1 MRMARSWMWGAL
13 AVGASGCAGGG
24 SGTGDDGTT
33 GTGCGAEDYFVE
45 IGTGE
50 FQYESLADGDVVTM
64 IHGPQGGWHVWTSV
78 VTHGSEP
85 EVRIRPAIEAP
96 DLGIRVTDP
105 DLESFVA
112 LVYDDAACEGTH
124 WGERAYLDTDR
135 DSGPKGLEFVCSLD
149 GQNLELTVEVA
160 DLVSGRSASGTVSV
174 VAALDPVDVA
184 DCQ

>member
-1 MRMARSWMWGAL
+1 MWMARSWMGLAALGLGACSG
-13 AVGASGCAGGG
+13 GATD
-24 SGTGDDGTT
+24 TGDGTT
-33 GTGCGAEDYFVE
+33 GPGCAAEDYSVE
-45 IGTGE
+45 VGTGE
-50 FQYESLADGDVVTM
+50 FQFESLSDGDVVTM

-78 VTHGSEP
+78 ITHGSEP

-124 WGERAYLDTDR
+124 WGERAYLDTER
-135 DSGPKGLEFVCSLD
+135 DSGPQGLDFVCGLE
-149 GQNLELTVEVA
+149 GQTFELTVDVA

-174 VAALDPVDVA
+174 VAALDPIDVA
-184 DCQ
+184 ECH